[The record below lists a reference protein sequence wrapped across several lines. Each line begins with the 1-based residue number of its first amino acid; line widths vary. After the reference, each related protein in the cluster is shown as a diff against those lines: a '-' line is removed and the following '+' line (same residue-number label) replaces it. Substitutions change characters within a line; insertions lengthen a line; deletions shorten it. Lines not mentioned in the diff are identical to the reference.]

1 MGYIPLVRDEQPM
14 NYAAR
19 QVLQKP
25 QQLTVDGIPRV
36 AFQDVME
43 HRNPYGSYFQR
54 YERIAAHKLRAGAGN
69 RTPSATAERSIKERK
84 LEAAKRHEAELLR
97 KGTTFDASV

>member
-43 HRNPYGSYFQR
+43 HRNPYSSYFHR
-54 YERIAAHKLRAGAGN
+54 YERIAAHKLRANAVKHPVQDEKAQ
-69 RTPSATAERSIKERK
+69 TLKERK
-84 LEAAKRHEAELLR
+84 LEAARRHEAELLH